1 MHLFVSS
8 TLLLD
13 LTSIPPCRTI
23 PEVTTSVLINNC
35 YAAPASELPPRL
47 EGMASLLSQLEKSA
61 EEYEPVISCFCLSVV

>member
-1 MHLFVSS
+1 MRLFISS

-23 PEVTTSVLINNC
+23 PEVTTSALINSC
-35 YAAPASELPPRL
+35 YATSELPPRL
-47 EGMASLLSQLEKSA
+47 EGVASLLSQLEKSA